1 MSLPQQDP
9 RRSAVTRAA
18 KRAVR
23 PALTLVPPLREEAPR
38 TREQTLRAAVR
49 GCRPRQ
55 AVTKNLL
62 VLTAPGV
69 GGHLVFDRSV
79 LPGALVAVLTF
90 CAVSAAVYLAN
101 DVRDV
106 ESDRCHPVKCRR
118 PVACGDLRIPT
129 ALAVAA
135 GLAVAGFGLALWW
148 SWGLAAVLATYLV
161 VQVAYSTHAKHVPGV
176 DLLTVTS
183 GFVLRVV
190 AGGVAAGVEVSL
202 PFVTV
207 VGAAA
212 LFMVA
217 GKRYS
222 EMRTLGSS
230 AGTRRSLA
238 GYSLRWLR
246 LVWVLAAT
254 LAAVGYAVAA
264 SGLAPSGTVAS
275 LCSIASVP
283 LFAAGVLR
291 YAGHVRLGAAGCPE
305 SVIFGD
311 RVLLGLGAVWLVPL
325 SAAIVLA

>member
-1 MSLPQQDP
+1 MPQQQP
-9 RRSAVTRAA
+9 RPERTAPV
-18 KRAVR
+18 
-23 PALTLVPPLREEAPR
+23 LTLVPPLAVEAPPSR
-38 TREQTLRAAVR
+38 VRTLRAAVR

-62 VLTAPGV
+62 VLTAPAV
-69 GGHLVFDRSV
+69 GGHLLTTSGV
-79 LPGALVAVLTF
+79 LTGALVAMVTF

-106 ESDRCHPVKCRR
+106 DSDRCHPVKCRR
-118 PVACGDLRIPT
+118 PVASGELAVPT
-129 ALAVAA
+129 ALALSGV
-135 GLAVAGFGLALWW
+135 LAVGGFGVALWW
-148 SWGLAAVLATYLV
+148 SSGLAVVLATYLL

-176 DLLTVTS
+176 DLLTVAS

-190 AGGVAAGVEVSL
+190 AGGVAAGVEVSV

-222 EMRTLGSS
+222 EMRTLGAA

-238 GYSLRWLR
+238 GYSLRSLR
-246 LVWVLAAT
+246 LVWVSAAT

-264 SGLAPSGTVAS
+264 TGLSAVGTTSFMWSG
-275 LCSIASVP
+275 ASVP
-283 LFAAGVLR
+283 LFVAGVAR
-291 YAGHVRLGAAGCPE
+291 YGGHVRAGAAGCPE
-305 SVIFGD
+305 TVIFGD
-311 RVLLGLGAVWLVPL
+311 RVLQALGVLWLVPL